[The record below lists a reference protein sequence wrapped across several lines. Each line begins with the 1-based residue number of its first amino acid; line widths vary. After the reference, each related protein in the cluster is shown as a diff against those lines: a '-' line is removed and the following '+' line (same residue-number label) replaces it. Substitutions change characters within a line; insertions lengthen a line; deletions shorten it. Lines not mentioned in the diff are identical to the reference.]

1 MQVSRSA
8 CRRGRFACSETRGP
22 GERRDSS
29 RPEQSECLASRQ
41 TLSRTGRTILSLLQ
55 RRNPVRIRRSAARS
69 MAAFHESTRSAE
81 CPLLAGYR
89 LTGVARALVT
99 TAVTTV
105 DSMSSVTSVSSLV
118 SALMVATAVV
128 SV

>member
-1 MQVSRSA
+1 VGQHNKDSTYIEASA
-8 CRRGRFACSETRGP
+8 NFLWIAMTALGQFIPTDR
-22 GERRDSS
+22 
-29 RPEQSECLASRQ
+29 L
-41 TLSRTGRTILSLLQ
+41 
-55 RRNPVRIRRSAARS
+55 
-69 MAAFHESTRSAE
+69 
-81 CPLLAGYR
+81 LLADYR

-118 SALMVATAVV
+118 SAVMVATAVV